1 MGMVSSASVHGRE
14 RLRLFCGL
22 CLPDETSERIIA
34 WQEQALSGA
43 EGVRVVPP
51 QNLHITLAFLGSRP
65 VSDVERVAGELHAAA
80 AQAVPYVFEAAGY
93 HETPRV
99 GMLDLRPRY
108 EREPGDAHIVM
119 DNRRLWINLLWRL
132 EQLEIPTRERQVWRP
147 HVTVCR
153 FKERPR
159 LVLTPP
165 DLGAFSP
172 SEAALY
178 HSVLRPDGA
187 QYEVLETVAL
197 GG

>member
-1 MGMVSSASVHGRE
+1 MTSPASFQGRD

-22 CLPDETSERIIA
+22 RLPDETSERIIA
-34 WQEQALSGA
+34 WQAQALA
-43 EGVRVVPP
+43 EVDRIRVVPP

-65 VSDVERVAGELHAAA
+65 VSDVERVAGELRAAA
-80 AQAVPYVFEAAGY
+80 AQAVPYVFEATGY

-108 EREPGDAHIVM
+108 EPEPGEAYVVM

-153 FKERPR
+153 FKERPG

-165 DLGAFSP
+165 DLGVFSP

-187 QYEVLETVAL
+187 QYEVLEAVAL